1 MAEGTGYFENP
12 FTLGQKSPP
21 PSLSLFPDNPMLGM
35 VASLVGRAIGG
46 TDSSGVPFFRL
57 PSFQPDTRSVL
68 DRVLYNN
75 SELTQKYLSQAN
87 QGLETENLGNLLET
101 VGLGG
106 LSGNR
111 TFAEFV
117 LPFVNEYM
125 IKSQDPTYGSML
137 SGIYGAKNQMLP
149 GTGIGSPTPEG
160 DAGALAAIHGAMYKG
175 TWGDNNINNLSFT
188 YGLTEKDMAPLVQ
201 RAVASGVYSE
211 EIGNSRYQNQRAY
224 EAKAEETRIKNEVLK
239 PLTREQRVA
248 FERGTEMRSQGE
260 RLEQFFGEQKDAAS
274 KRLSELEGEAADLVQ
289 PDFGE
294 TGEGPRAD
302 EDTALK
308 MQTFR
313 AGMSQLMDERSGVRK
328 QILEA
333 RQAQE
338 ERQKKAAQIKEE
350 HSKLGVERSSVE
362 SKIKALEEAGQTDT
376 DTYKELVSRR
386 KDIIDQISGHIV
398 AGQETAKEQKDA
410 NASIE
415 ELVKKFNS
423 LSETAGKNS
432 EDFKRELVAAG
443 MDEDKANEY
452 VENMAKLLSATEKL
466 EDAIELKNKGDKERN
481 DQFDKAKASD
491 ADRARVEA
499 AEKRADEEK
508 KEAARVDSE
517 LQNKVKENQQNL
529 NRTVSTMT
537 AIYGSAETAMRAL
550 DIEYGPDVYKDK
562 DLQDRARMDAN
573 RMVAAA
579 SEAGIHPEQLGR
591 MRMRVANA
599 SGHAMGLSERELN
612 AGWGG
617 AAAMGLGRSAAVDA
631 VTAGYDPRTGKFDHR
646 RYERLAPGVEDR
658 YASAAGSQQA
668 RLQVMLQHAA
678 QSGDI
683 SKSDLEE
690 YRSML
695 ESGND
700 DLRRQGIRK
709 MFEQMYGSYEEGM
722 RIFSN
727 NNTINLMR
735 DELNDE
741 STQAVDKSIRRQMAN
756 EDAADTNKQRARM
769 VERRARQDLTV
780 AGKSYMEV
788 EKIASAGENEAYMRA
803 IKESG
808 DDGKPL
814 AEAVE
819 ARRAQLESKYA
830 KLQEPEKSTKINQ
843 ELNTYIKTYAQDLMP
858 KEAADR
864 VMSAGTEGRADALDQ
879 AAKSSSGALVLG
891 KQIQRA
897 SAAYS
902 ELDDEQREL
911 LSTARKQLGEGNV
924 TAAEETFKELRRSL
938 GNTGLGQVLD
948 KIPRDAGKRDEQS
961 IAASTQ
967 RQLDVASASAEKLSD
982 EEKQLLTSAKE
993 LLAKG
998 DVSGAAE
1005 QLGKLKTSLGGS
1017 GETPGTNSKLAAE
1030 ITRAG
1035 GPSKAQVTGETGK
1048 AIGAGVSESAA
1059 IAAGNES
1066 RTTEAVDEKGNKT
1079 GKTVA
1084 EQVEENIEAKAKRLE
1099 TEVGDRAKAGSEHAV
1114 AQIVDTAEGGKTP
1127 LYPLLNPSAKQ
1138 EEIESSPLYKL
1149 LKEIEKLITEFKG
1162 SMEGAASSI
1171 GMGGWL

>member
-1 MAEGTGYFENP
+1 MADGSGYFENP

-21 PSLSLFPDNPMLGM
+21 PPLSLFPDNPMMGM
-35 VASLVGRAIGG
+35 IASLVGRAIGG
-46 TDSSGVPFFRL
+46 TDSSGAPFFRL

-75 SELTQKYLSQAN
+75 SELTQKSLSQTN
-87 QGLETENLGNLLET
+87 RGLETENLGNLLET
-101 VGLGG
+101 IGLDG

-125 IKSQDPTYGSML
+125 VKSQDPTYGSML

-149 GTGIGSPTPEG
+149 GTGIGSPTPER
-160 DAGALAAIHGAMYKG
+160 DAGTLAAIHGAMYKG
-175 TWGDNNINNLSFT
+175 TWGDNNVNNLSFT

-211 EIGNSRYQNQRAY
+211 EIGRSRYQNQRAY
-224 EAKAEETRIKNEVLK
+224 EAKAEATGIKNEVLK
-239 PLTREQRVA
+239 PLTREQRAA
-248 FERGTEMRSQGE
+248 FERGTEMRSRGE
-260 RLEQFFGEQKDAAS
+260 KLEQFFGGQKEEAR
-274 KRLSELEGEAADLVQ
+274 KRLEELENEASNITASDLGDMGDGQ
-289 PDFGE
+289 ISDDDPA
-294 TGEGPRAD
+294 R
-302 EDTALK
+302 K
-308 MQTFR
+308 MQAFR
-313 AGMSQLMDERSGVRK
+313 ENMSQLMDERSGVRK

-333 RQAQE
+333 RHEQE
-338 ERQKKAAQIKEE
+338 ERQKRAAQIKEE
-350 HSKLGVERSSVE
+350 HGKLGVERSSVE

-386 KDIIDQISGHIV
+386 DEIIGQISSHISAGH
-398 AGQETAKEQKDA
+398 QTEKEQKDA
-410 NASIE
+410 NSAIE

-432 EDFKRELVAAG
+432 EDFQKELVAAG
-443 MDEDKANEY
+443 MDEDKAKEY

-466 EDAIELKNKGDKERN
+466 EDAVELKNKGDKERN

-491 ADRARVEA
+491 ADRAKVEA
-499 AEKRADEEK
+499 AEKRAEKEK
-508 KEAARVDSE
+508 KEAERVDSE
-517 LQNKVKENQQNL
+517 LQAKVKENQQNL

-562 DLQDRARMDAN
+562 DLQNRARMAAN

-631 VTAGYDPRTGKFDHR
+631 VTAGYDPRTGKFDHK

-683 SKSDLEE
+683 SESDLEE

-788 EKIASAGENEAYMRA
+788 EKIAATGENEAYMRA
-803 IKESG
+803 INEAG
-808 DDGKPL
+808 FDGKGL
-814 AEAVE
+814 SEAVGL
-819 ARRAQLESKYA
+819 RRAQLESKYA
-830 KLQEPEKSTKINQ
+830 KLSEPEKSTKINQ

-858 KEAADR
+858 KEAADK
-864 VMSAGTEGRADALDQ
+864 VMSAGIAGRADALDL
-879 AAKSSSGALVLG
+879 AAKSSSGALTLG
-891 KQIQRA
+891 KQIKRA
-897 SAAYS
+897 EAAYS
-902 ELDDEQREL
+902 ELDDAQREL
-911 LSTARKQLGEGNV
+911 VSTARKQLGEGKV
-924 TAAEETFKELRRSL
+924 ADAEETFKKLRGSL
-938 GNTGLGQVLD
+938 GNTGLGQVL
-948 KIPRDAGKRDEQS
+948 S
-961 IAASTQ
+961 
-967 RQLDVASASAEKLSD
+967 KLS
-982 EEKQLLTSAKE
+982 E
-993 LLAKG
+993 
-998 DVSGAAE
+998 
-1005 QLGKLKTSLGGS
+1005 
-1017 GETPGTNSKLAAE
+1017 ETPRTVGL
-1030 ITRAG
+1030 
-1035 GPSKAQVTGETGK
+1035 SKAQVTGETGK

-1084 EQVEENIEAKAKRLE
+1084 KQVEENIEEKAKRLE

-1114 AQIVDTAEGGKTP
+1114 EQIVETAEGGKTP
-1127 LYPLLNPSAKQ
+1127 LYPLLNPGAKQ

-1162 SMEGAASSI
+1162 SMEGAANSI